1 MVLVVLVVLMVLVVI
16 IGFGG
21 FDGFGVL
28 HDSISWCSSYRAV
41 TCNID
46 KSELRTCLCT

>member
-1 MVLVVLVVLMVLVVI
+1 MVLVVI
-16 IGFGG
+16 IG

-28 HDSISWCSSYRAV
+28 HDSISWRSSYHAV
-41 TCNID
+41 RVMCNID